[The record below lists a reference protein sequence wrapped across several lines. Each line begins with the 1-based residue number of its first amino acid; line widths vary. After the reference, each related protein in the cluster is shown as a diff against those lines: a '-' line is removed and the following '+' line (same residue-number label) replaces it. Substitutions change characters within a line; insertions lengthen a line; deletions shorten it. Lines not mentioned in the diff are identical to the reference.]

1 MVRRSQLHVV
11 LEEQSDTLL
20 LHPLDLYLVQM
31 RDLLWL
37 FLPSFLL
44 LLLLAALLDL
54 LGFFCFLDQARVLRA
69 DHALN
74 LRKFPCL
81 VGFTLWKC

>member
-1 MVRRSQLHVV
+1 MVRRAQLHVV

-31 RDLLWL
+31 RDLLRL
-37 FLPSFLL
+37 LLPSLLL

-54 LGFFCFLDQARVLRA
+54 LGFVCFLDQARVFRA

-74 LRKFPCL
+74 LSEFPCL
-81 VGFTLWKC
+81 AGFTLWKY